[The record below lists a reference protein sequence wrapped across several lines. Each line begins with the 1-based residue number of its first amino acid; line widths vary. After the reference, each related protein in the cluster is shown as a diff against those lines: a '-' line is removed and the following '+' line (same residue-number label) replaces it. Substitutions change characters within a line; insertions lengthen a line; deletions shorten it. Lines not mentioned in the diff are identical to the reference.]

1 MYHTLSDYQDQN
13 RNYSNQPKQSTTNS
27 KTTNTL
33 TSMKK
38 GVMVNGSEVY
48 YGKGIKVDPNK
59 KSNGVN
65 NINRINKKIANNRM
79 NKIGHNKPVQYT
91 SKEEVKEVIKKTVVN
106 KRVEELPENIV
117 DLNKPHCSI
126 SVRMFNGSVIKT
138 EFNCDKKL
146 RDIYSLVK
154 KMGKNNII
162 NFVLLDGFPPKPLLD
177 FDKTI
182 QELGIENSMLTQK
195 TDKY

>member
-13 RNYSNQPKQSTTNS
+13 RNYSNQPKQSTT
-27 KTTNTL
+27 KATNTL

-59 KSNGVN
+59 RSNGVN

-79 NKIGHNKPVQYT
+79 NKIGYNKPIQYT

-106 KRVEELPENIV
+106 KRVEEMEENIV

-126 SVRMFNGSVIKT
+126 SIRMYNGNVIKT
-138 EFNCDKKL
+138 EMNSDKKL

-154 KMGKNNII
+154 KFGNNRII
-162 NFVLLDGFPPKPLLD
+162 DFVLLDGFPPKSLIE

-182 QELGIENSMLTQK
+182 KELGIENSMLTQK
-195 TDKY
+195 TDKI